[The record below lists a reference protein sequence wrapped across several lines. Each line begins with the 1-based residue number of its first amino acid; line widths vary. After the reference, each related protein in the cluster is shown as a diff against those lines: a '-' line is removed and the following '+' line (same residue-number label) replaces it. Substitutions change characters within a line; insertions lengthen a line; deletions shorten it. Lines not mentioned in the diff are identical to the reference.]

1 MDAGMRRDGRAITLI
16 DRHAERTQLVEL
28 VDAVRSGESR
38 ALVVRGDAGV
48 GKTALLDFL
57 AGQAAGCRVCA

>member
-1 MDAGMRRDGRAITLI
+1 MRRDCRAITLI
-16 DRHAERTQLVEL
+16 DRHAQRTQLVEL